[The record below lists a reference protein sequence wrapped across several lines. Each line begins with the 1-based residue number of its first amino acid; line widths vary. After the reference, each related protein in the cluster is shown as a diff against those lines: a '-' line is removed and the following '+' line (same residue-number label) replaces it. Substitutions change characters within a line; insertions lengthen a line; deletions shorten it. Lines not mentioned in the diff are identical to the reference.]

1 MRDPFGGVFES
12 EIHVVVVSN
21 TRYMW
26 WWLQM
31 RDKLNGGFKRD
42 IYILLS
48 VVVNTRN
55 MWRWFQTPDES
66 CGGFKREIYIQ
77 KVEVSNAR

>member
-21 TRYMW
+21 ARYMW

-42 IYILLS
+42 IYIYFIVGCCN
-48 VVVNTRN
+48 VVET
-55 MWRWFQTPDES
+55 Q
-66 CGGFKREIYIQ
+66 
-77 KVEVSNAR
+77 